1 MGEAEEILKTLWI
14 DLILLEGDRRQFFY
28 CLLSLSVMLLI
39 PRNKIVI
46 AYGRYELV
54 IFITKT
60 FYNFSSA
67 FFYLSNPYKIATRP

>member
-1 MGEAEEILKTLWI
+1 MGEAEEILKTF

-54 IFITKT
+54 IFITK
-60 FYNFSSA
+60 NFIISG
-67 FFYLSNPYKIATRP
+67 FPFYLSNPYKIATRP